1 MSDAR
6 ERGLTSPKNTELS
19 FQSKRLSFLLWLLM
33 VDLKITADATAQ
45 SELNDYTAQNPEQA
59 LLYSVAPHTGHP
71 DSLYVYKAVEQLTP
85 HLISNLQFVSAK
97 DTWSSRRSKMI
108 ARNIIN
114 EPYLFDRENQT
125 IGSMKTQVHEMA
137 QLLQPEDDTAARSL
151 AIYPQGTRTI
161 GAPIENMPVM
171 LAHEANVAMA
181 VLNIYGGEPVMPKVE
196 KGQQTSQVIQI
207 LLERLRTR
215 RAKHHV
221 TVKLMDFIPP
231 GESRKAIKERFLGA
245 HHQPLSQG

>member
-1 MSDAR
+1 MSDER
-6 ERGLTSPKNTELS
+6 ERNNSSAKNPELS
-19 FQSKRLSFLLWLLM
+19 LQSKRLSFLLWLLM
-33 VDLKITADATAQ
+33 VDLTITADPTAQ
-45 SELNDYTAQNPEQA
+45 SELEDYTAQNPDQA

-71 DSLYVYKAVEQLTP
+71 DSLYVYKAVEQLSP

-114 EPYLFDRENQT
+114 EPYLFDRQNLT
-125 IGSMKTQVHEMA
+125 VGSMMTQIHEMSE
-137 QLLQPEDDTAARSL
+137 LLQPEDGSVAKSL
-151 AIYPQGTRTI
+151 TIYPQGTRTI
-161 GAPIENMPVM
+161 GAPIQNMPAL

-196 KGQQTSQVIQI
+196 KGQQASQVIQI

-231 GESRKAIKERFLGA
+231 GESRKVIKERFLGA
-245 HHQPLSQG
+245 HHQPLQG